1 MSNMSNLELKTNNMG
16 PGNSGANEQ
25 QAVVLQNCSFHFDGL
40 KVVEN
45 VSIDIKQGEFFSIL
59 GPSGC
64 GKSTLLRLM
73 LNLLEPDQN
82 GSVQLGD
89 PTFKM
94 GMVFQKSVLMP
105 WLTAIQNVE
114 LPLMIG
120 PDKINNKNERKEKA
134 QKVLDLVGLQEFA
147 NHYPQQLSGGM
158 QQRVAIARALVAD
171 SNILL
176 MDEPF
181 GALDELTRE
190 ILNLELLKLWENP
203 NTGLKTIIMVT
214 HSIQEAVFLSD
225 RVAIMSARPTQVQQ
239 IVDIPL
245 PRPRRIEMQEEA
257 GFYETVQEIRGM
269 VKQR

>member
-1 MSNMSNLELKTNNMG
+1 MPNLELKRNTS
-16 PGNSGANEQ
+16 PGNSGGDKER
-25 QAVVLQNCSFHFDGL
+25 AVMLQNCSFHYGDL
-40 KVVEN
+40 PVVEN

-64 GKSTLLRLM
+64 GKSTILRLM
-73 LNLLEPDQN
+73 LNLLSPDEK
-82 GSVQLGD
+82 GSVQMGD
-89 PTFKM
+89 STFKM
-94 GMVFQKSVLMP
+94 GMVFQKSVMMP

-114 LPLMIG
+114 LPLTIG
-120 PDKINNKNERKEKA
+120 PDKISSKAERREKA
-134 QKVLDLVGLQEFA
+134 QKVLNLVGLMDFA
-147 NHYPQQLSGGM
+147 DHYPQQLSGGM

-190 ILNLELLKLWENP
+190 TLNLELLKLWENP
-203 NTGLKTIIMVT
+203 DTGLKTIIMVT

-225 RVAIMSARPTQVQQ
+225 RVAIMSSRPTHVQQ
-239 IVDIPL
+239 IVDISL
-245 PRPRRIEMQEEA
+245 SRPRRIEMQEEA